1 MDDLEFEKI
10 RKKLEEDKA
19 EDKQRLE
26 LAVQSYF
33 TVTKLKDPFYVQR
46 FAPNRPAIQETVGS
60 AIATL
65 SRTEE
70 GSSYIDIG
78 STDQEF
84 LNELRT
90 ALEDGAEIQTWDL
103 SAVSKERQ
111 LEIAEI
117 ERDNLLRAI
126 ENKKRELGA
135 KIHGNVSL
143 AEIAYINSQRRR
155 NALQKA

>member
-1 MDDLEFEKI
+1 MDEVEVEKML
-10 RKKLEEDKA
+10 KKLEEDKD

-46 FAPNRPAIQETVGS
+46 FAPNRPAMQKTVGS

-65 SRTEE
+65 SKTEDD
-70 GSSYIDIG
+70 SSYIDIG

-84 LNELRT
+84 MNELRT
-90 ALEDGAEIQTWDL
+90 ALEEGAEIQTWDL

-117 ERDNLLRAI
+117 ERDNLLGAI
-126 ENKKRELGA
+126 ENKKKEL
-135 KIHGNVSL
+135 KTK
-143 AEIAYINSQRRR
+143 INSNISPAELAYVYAQRRYVQ
-155 NALQKA
+155 QKA

>member
-1 MDDLEFEKI
+1 MDDVEVEDML
-10 RKKLEEDKA
+10 KKQEEEKA

-26 LAVQSYF
+26 LAVQSHF

-46 FAPNRPAIQETVGS
+46 FAPNRPAMQETVGS

-65 SRTEE
+65 SKTDD
-70 GSSYIDIG
+70 GCPYIDIG

-84 LNELRT
+84 LHEFKT
-90 ALEDGAEIQTWDL
+90 ALEEGAEIQTWDL

-126 ENKKRELGA
+126 ENKKKEVEA
-135 KIHGNVSL
+135 KIQRNVSVAEL
-143 AEIAYINSQRRR
+143 AYVCAQRRYVP
-155 NALQKA
+155 QKA